1 MNSSLYI
8 GATGMKT
15 LSSGMNVI
23 SNNIANVST
32 IGYKQQTAL
41 FSDLIYGQ
49 QGNIG
54 EGWGAQT
61 DSYVALGQLGKG
73 VQMDAVL
80 TRYTQGGLES
90 SNTVTDMAISG
101 KGFFQVTDADGS
113 TYYTRAGDFRA
124 DNAGVLRT
132 PAGMALMGYKF
143 ADDGTKGGL
152 EQVTIDKFA
161 KMPAKATT
169 ALDLRFNVAQSEN
182 KSVDETN
189 PYFSLLGQ
197 YDASNTPPISSSGYG
212 YAQSVTLYDADGAAR
227 SATIYFDGAPTTTTP
242 GAIVEYLIA
251 SDADSNGGTA
261 EALMA
266 GTLSFGANGELT
278 GMSAYT
284 PTVAGSTDLTEWNA
298 AALSADGLPQM
309 TANGAT
315 VTLNLGIS
323 ATGGWQN
330 SPGNAASVG
339 TDPTAL
345 ASMGTAY
352 NRSAD
357 ATTNYTSSTPVTR
370 SKSQDG
376 YAEGTLNNISI
387 SADGTVEG
395 AFSNGKSM
403 DLWQIPI
410 CRFTSEDGL
419 RREGNN
425 VFSATEDSGAMEMGV
440 AGTENYGEI
449 SAYNIEN
456 SNVDMANEMVNMIVT
471 QRGFQ
476 SNSKVVTTADQML
489 QKAME
494 LKRS

>member
-15 LSSGMNVI
+15 LGSGMNVI

-41 FSDLIYGQ
+41 FSDVFYAQ
-49 QGNIG
+49 QGGIG
-54 EGWGAQT
+54 GWWDAQT
-61 DSYVALGQLGKG
+61 DSKVALGQVGQG

-80 TRYTQGGLES
+80 TRYNQGALES

-101 KGFFQVTDADGS
+101 KGFFQVTDKNGS
-113 TYYTRAGDFRA
+113 PFYTRAGDFRP
-124 DNAGVLRT
+124 DNQGVLRT

-143 ADDGTKGGL
+143 AEDGTKGGL
-152 EQVTIDKFA
+152 AQVTIDRFA
-161 KMPAKATT
+161 QMPAKATT
-169 ALDLRFNVAQSEN
+169 ALDLRMNVAQS
-182 KSVDETN
+182 KDTAVDATN

-197 YDASNTPPISSSGYG
+197 YDAANTPPISSSGYG
-212 YAQSVTLYDADGAAR
+212 YAQSITLYGTDGTAH
-227 SATIYFDGAPTTTTP
+227 SATIYFDGAPTTGTGTT
-242 GAIVEYLIA
+242 VEYMVA

-261 EALMA
+261 QALMM
-266 GTLSFGANGELT
+266 GTMSFNTKGELT

-284 PTVAGSTDLTEWNA
+284 PATAGSTDLADWNA
-298 AALSADGLPQM
+298 ATLSETGLPQM
-309 TANGAT
+309 TANGST

-330 SPGNAASVG
+330 TPGNAASVG

-345 ASMGTAY
+345 ASMGNAY
-352 NRSAD
+352 TRAAD
-357 ATTNYTSSTPVTR
+357 ATTNYTDSSPVMR

-376 YAEGTLNNISI
+376 YSAGTLNNISI
-387 SADGTVEG
+387 SADGTVVG
-395 AFSNGKSM
+395 KFSNNKSM
-403 DLWQIPI
+403 DLWQIPV

-425 VFSATEDSGAMEMGV
+425 VFSATEDSGQMEMGV
-440 AGTENYGEI
+440 AGTENYGKI
-449 SAYNIEN
+449 NAYNIEN
-456 SNVDMANEMVNMIVT
+456 SNVDMATEMVNMIVN

-476 SNSKVVTTADQML
+476 SNSKVVTTADQLL

>member
-15 LSSGMNVI
+15 LGSGMNVI

-41 FSDLIYGQ
+41 FSDVFYAQ
-49 QGNIG
+49 QGG
-54 EGWGAQT
+54 VGGWWDAQT
-61 DSYVALGQLGKG
+61 DSKVALGQVGQG
-73 VQMDAVL
+73 VQLDAVL
-80 TRYTQGGLES
+80 TRYTQGALES

-101 KGFFQVTDADGS
+101 KGFFQVTDANGS
-113 TYYTRAGDFRA
+113 AYYTRAGDFRP
-124 DNAGVLRT
+124 DNEGVLRT

-143 ADDGTKGGL
+143 AEDGTKGGL
-152 EQVTIDKFA
+152 EEVTIDRFA

-169 ALDLRFNVAQSEN
+169 AVDLRLNVAQSKN
-182 KSVDETN
+182 TATDATN

-197 YDASNTPPISSSGYG
+197 YNSANKPPISSSGYG
-212 YAQSVTLYDADGAAR
+212 YAQSITLYGADGTAH
-227 SATIYFDGAPTTTTP
+227 SATIYFDGAPSTGTGTT
-242 GAIVEYLIA
+242 VEYMVA

-261 EALMA
+261 QALMM
-266 GTLSFGANGELT
+266 GTMSFNSKGELT

-284 PTVAGSTDLTEWNA
+284 PSTAGSTNLADWNA
-298 AALSADGLPQM
+298 ATLSEKGVPQM
-309 TANGAT
+309 TVNGSP

-345 ASMGTAY
+345 ASMGNAY
-352 NRSAD
+352 TRAAD
-357 ATTNYTSSTPVTR
+357 ATTNYTSSSPVMR

-376 YAEGTLNNISI
+376 YAAGTLNNISI
-387 SADGTVEG
+387 STDGTVVG
-395 AFSNGKSM
+395 KFSNNKSM
-403 DLWQIPI
+403 DLWQIPV

-425 VFSATEDSGAMEMGV
+425 VFSATEDSGQMEMGV
-440 AGTENYGEI
+440 AGTENYGKI
-449 SAYNIEN
+449 NAYNIEN

>member
-41 FSDLIYGQ
+41 FSDVFYAQ
-49 QGNIG
+49 QGSVG
-54 EGWGAQT
+54 DWWDAQT
-61 DSYVALGQLGKG
+61 DSKVALGQVGQG
-73 VQMDAVL
+73 VQLDAVL
-80 TRYTQGGLES
+80 TRYGQGSLES

-101 KGFFQVTDADGS
+101 KGFFQVTSANGEQ
-113 TYYTRAGDFRA
+113 YYTRAGDFRA
-124 DNAGVLRT
+124 DNEGVLRT

-143 ADDGTKGGL
+143 AEDGTKGAL
-152 EQVTIDKFA
+152 AQVTIDKFA

-169 ALDLRFNVAQSEN
+169 SVDMRFNVGQSED
-182 KSVDETN
+182 KAVDSTN

-197 YDASNTPPISSSGYG
+197 YDATSTPPISSSGYG
-212 YAQSVTLYDADGAAR
+212 YAQSITMYGADGTAH
-227 SATIYFDGAPTTTTP
+227 SATIYFDGAPSTGTGTT
-242 GAIVEYLIA
+242 VEYLIA

-261 EALMA
+261 EALMT
-266 GTLSFGANGELT
+266 GTLSFNSSGELV

-284 PTVAGSTDLTEWNA
+284 PSTTGSTDLADWNA
-298 AALSADGLPQM
+298 ATLSADGLPQM
-309 TANGAT
+309 TANGST
-315 VTLNLGIS
+315 VSVNLGIS

-330 SPGNAASVG
+330 TPGNAASVG

-345 ASMGTAY
+345 ASMGNAY
-352 NRSAD
+352 TRSAD
-357 ATTNYTSSTPVTR
+357 ATTNYTSSSPVTR
-370 SKSQDG
+370 SRTQDG
-376 YAEGTLNNISI
+376 YAEGSLNGISI
-387 SADGTVEG
+387 SADGTVVG
-395 AFSNGKSM
+395 KFSNNESM

-425 VFSATEDSGAMEMGV
+425 LFSATEESGAMEMGV
-440 AGTENYGEI
+440 AGTENYGKV

-456 SNVDMANEMVNMIVT
+456 SNVDMSQEMVNMIIN

>member
-15 LSSGMNVI
+15 LGSGMNVI

-41 FSDLIYGQ
+41 FSDVFYAQ
-49 QGNIG
+49 QGG
-54 EGWGAQT
+54 VGGWWDAQT
-61 DSYVALGQLGKG
+61 DSKVALGQVGQG
-73 VQMDAVL
+73 VQLDAVL
-80 TRYTQGGLES
+80 TRYTQGALES

-101 KGFFQVTDADGS
+101 KGFFQVTDKNGS
-113 TYYTRAGDFRA
+113 AYYTRAGDFRP
-124 DNAGVLRT
+124 DNEGVLRT

-143 ADDGTKGGL
+143 AEDGTKGGL
-152 EQVTIDKFA
+152 EEVTIDRFA

-169 ALDLRFNVAQSEN
+169 AVDLRLNVAQSKN
-182 KSVDETN
+182 TATDATN

-197 YDASNTPPISSSGYG
+197 YNSANKPPISSSGYG
-212 YAQSVTLYDADGAAR
+212 YAQSITLYGADGTAH
-227 SATIYFDGAPTTTTP
+227 SATIYFDGAPSTDTGTT
-242 GAIVEYLIA
+242 VEYMVA

-261 EALMA
+261 QALMM
-266 GTLSFGANGELT
+266 GTMSFNSKGELT

-284 PTVAGSTDLTEWNA
+284 PSTAGSTDLADWNA
-298 AALSADGLPQM
+298 ATLSETGLPQM
-309 TANGAT
+309 TANGST

-345 ASMGTAY
+345 ASMGNAY
-352 NRSAD
+352 TRAAD
-357 ATTNYTSSTPVTR
+357 ATTNYTSSSPVMR

-376 YAEGTLNNISI
+376 YAAGTLNNISI
-387 SADGTVEG
+387 STDGTVVG
-395 AFSNGKSM
+395 KFSNNKSM
-403 DLWQIPI
+403 DLWQIPV

-425 VFSATEDSGAMEMGV
+425 VFSATEDSGQMEMGV
-440 AGTENYGEI
+440 AGTENYGKI
-449 SAYNIEN
+449 NAYNIEN
-456 SNVDMANEMVNMIVT
+456 SNVDMATEMVNMIVN

-476 SNSKVVTTADQML
+476 SNSKVVTTADQLL

>member
-41 FSDLIYGQ
+41 FSDVFYSQ

-54 EGWGAQT
+54 DWWGAQT
-61 DSYVALGQLGKG
+61 DSNVALGQVGQG
-73 VQMDAVL
+73 VQIDAVL
-80 TRYTQGGLES
+80 TRYTQGSFES
-90 SNTVTDMAISG
+90 SSTVTDMAING
-101 KGFFQVTDADGS
+101 KGFFQVTDTDGS
-113 TYYTRAGDFRA
+113 AYYTRAGDFRA
-124 DNAGVLRT
+124 DNEGVLRT
-132 PAGMALMGYKF
+132 PGGLALMGYKY
-143 ADDGTKGGL
+143 AEDGTRGGL
-152 EQVTIDKFA
+152 AQVTIDRFA
-161 KMPAKATT
+161 TMPAKATT
-169 ALDLRFNVAQSEN
+169 
-182 KSVDETN
+182 SVDMSFNLGQISDNAVDDTN
-189 PYFSLLGQ
+189 PYFSLIGQ
-197 YDASNTPPISSSGYG
+197 YDASNSPPISSSGYG
-212 YAQSVTLYDADGAAR
+212 YAQSITLYGSDGTAH
-227 SATIYFDGAPTTTTP
+227 SATIYFDGAPSTDSGTT
-242 GAIVEYLIA
+242 VEYLIA
-251 SDADSNGGTA
+251 SDADSSGGTA
-261 EALMA
+261 QALMS
-266 GTLSFGANGELT
+266 GTLSFNSSGQLT

-284 PTVAGSTDLTEWNA
+284 PSTAGSTDLADWNA
-298 AALSADGLPQM
+298 ATLSADGLPQM
-309 TANGAT
+309 TANGST

-345 ASMGTAY
+345 ASMGSAY
-352 NRSAD
+352 TRSAD
-357 ATTNYTSSTPVTR
+357 ATTNQASTSPVTV

-376 YAEGTLNNISI
+376 YAEGTLNGISI
-387 SADGTVEG
+387 STDGTVVG
-395 AFSNGKSM
+395 SFSNNESM

-419 RREGNN
+419 RREGSNL
-425 VFSATEDSGAMEMGV
+425 FSATDESGTMEMGV
-440 AGTENYGEI
+440 AGTENYGKI
-449 SAYNIEN
+449 NAYNTET
-456 SNVDMANEMVNMIVT
+456 SNVDMSQEMVNMIIN

>member
-15 LSSGMNVI
+15 LGSGMNVI

-41 FSDLIYGQ
+41 FSDVFYAQ
-49 QGNIG
+49 QGG
-54 EGWGAQT
+54 VGGWWDAQT
-61 DSYVALGQLGKG
+61 DSKVALGQVGQG
-73 VQMDAVL
+73 VQLDAVL
-80 TRYTQGGLES
+80 TRYTQGALES

-101 KGFFQVTDADGS
+101 KGFFQVTDKNGS
-113 TYYTRAGDFRA
+113 AYYTRAGDFRP
-124 DNAGVLRT
+124 DNEGVLRT

-143 ADDGTKGGL
+143 AEDGTKGGL
-152 EQVTIDKFA
+152 EEVTIDRFA

-169 ALDLRFNVAQSEN
+169 AVDLRLNVAQSKN
-182 KSVDETN
+182 TATDATN

-197 YDASNTPPISSSGYG
+197 YNSANKPPISSSGYG
-212 YAQSVTLYDADGAAR
+212 YAQSITLYGADGTAH
-227 SATIYFDGAPTTTTP
+227 SATIYFDGAPSTGTGTT
-242 GAIVEYLIA
+242 VEYMVA

-261 EALMA
+261 QALMM
-266 GTLSFGANGELT
+266 GTMSFNSKGELT

-284 PTVAGSTDLTEWNA
+284 PSTAGSTNLADWNA
-298 AALSADGLPQM
+298 ATLSEKGVPQM
-309 TANGAT
+309 TVNGSP

-345 ASMGTAY
+345 ASMGNAY
-352 NRSAD
+352 TRAAD
-357 ATTNYTSSTPVTR
+357 ATTNYTSSSPVMR

-376 YAEGTLNNISI
+376 YAAGTLNNISI
-387 SADGTVEG
+387 STDGTVVG
-395 AFSNGKSM
+395 KFSNNKSM
-403 DLWQIPI
+403 DLWQIPV

-425 VFSATEDSGAMEMGV
+425 VFSATEDSGQMEMGV
-440 AGTENYGEI
+440 AGTENYGKI
-449 SAYNIEN
+449 NAYNIEN
-456 SNVDMANEMVNMIVT
+456 SNVDMATEMVNMIVN

-476 SNSKVVTTADQML
+476 SNSKVVTTADQLL

>member
-15 LSSGMNVI
+15 LGSGMNVI

-41 FSDLIYGQ
+41 FSDVFYAQ
-49 QGNIG
+49 QGGIG
-54 EGWGAQT
+54 GWWDAQT
-61 DSYVALGQLGKG
+61 DSKVALGQVGQG

-80 TRYTQGGLES
+80 TRYNQGALES

-101 KGFFQVTDADGS
+101 KGFFQVTDKNNS
-113 TYYTRAGDFRA
+113 QYYTRAGDFRP
-124 DNAGVLRT
+124 DNQGVLRT
-132 PAGMALMGYKF
+132 PAGMALMGYQY
-143 ADDGTKGGL
+143 AADGTKGAL
-152 EQVTIDKFA
+152 AQVTIDRFA

-169 ALDLRFNVAQSEN
+169 AVDLRLNVAQS
-182 KSVDETN
+182 KDTAVDATN

-197 YDASNTPPISSSGYG
+197 YNSANTPPISSSGY
-212 YAQSVTLYDADGAAR
+212 AQSITLYGSDGTAH
-227 SATIYFDGAPTTTTP
+227 SATIYFDGAPSTGTGTT
-242 GAIVEYLIA
+242 AEYLIA
-251 SDADSNGGTA
+251 SDADTNGGTA
-261 EALMA
+261 QALMT
-266 GTLSFGANGELT
+266 GTLSFNAKGELT

-284 PTVAGSTDLTEWNA
+284 PSTAGSTSLTDWNA
-298 AALSADGLPQM
+298 ATLSAAGVPQM
-309 TANGAT
+309 TANGST

-330 SPGNAASVG
+330 TPGNAASVG
-339 TDPTAL
+339 TDPNAL
-345 ASMGTAY
+345 ASMGNAY
-352 NRSAD
+352 TRATD
-357 ATTNYTSSTPVTR
+357 ATTNYTSSSPVLRT
-370 SKSQDG
+370 KSQDG
-376 YAEGTLNNISI
+376 YASGTLNNISI
-387 SADGTVEG
+387 SEDGTVVG
-395 AFSNGKSM
+395 KFSNNKSM
-403 DLWQIPI
+403 DLWQIPV

-425 VFSATEDSGAMEMGV
+425 VFSATQDSGQMEMGV
-440 AGTENYGEI
+440 AGSENYGKI
-449 SAYNIEN
+449 NAYNIEN
-456 SNVDMANEMVNMIVT
+456 SNVDMATEMVNMIVN

>member
-15 LSSGMNVI
+15 LGSGMNVI

-32 IGYKQQTAL
+32 IGYKEQTAL
-41 FSDLIYGQ
+41 FSDVFYAQ
-49 QGNIG
+49 QGSIG
-54 EGWGAQT
+54 DWWDAQT
-61 DSYVALGQLGKG
+61 NSKVALGQVGQG
-73 VQMDAVL
+73 VQLDAVL
-80 TRYTQGGLES
+80 TRFGQGALES

-101 KGFFQVTDADGS
+101 KGFFQVTDKDGGEF
-113 TYYTRAGDFRA
+113 YTRAGDFRP

-143 ADDGTKGGL
+143 AEDGTKGAL
-152 EQVTIDKFA
+152 SEVTIDKFA

-169 ALDLRFNVAQSEN
+169 SVDLRLNVAQGTDTA
-182 KSVDETN
+182 VDATN

-197 YDASNTPPISSSGYG
+197 YNSANKPPISSSGYS
-212 YAQSVTLYDADGAAR
+212 QSITLYGADGTAH
-227 SATIYFDGAPTTTTP
+227 SATIYFDGAPSTAPGTT
-242 GAIVEYLIA
+242 AEYLIA

-261 EALMA
+261 EPLMM
-266 GTLSFGANGELT
+266 GTLSFNASGEIT

-284 PTVAGSTDLTEWNA
+284 PSTAGSTDLADWNA
-298 AALSADGLPQM
+298 TTLSDKGVPQM
-309 TANGAT
+309 TFNGSPVT
-315 VTLNLGIS
+315 VNLGIT

-330 SPGNAASVG
+330 SPGSAASVG

-352 NRSAD
+352 TRAAD
-357 ATTNYTSSTPVTR
+357 ATTNYTSSSPVMR

-387 SADGTVEG
+387 SADGTVVG
-395 AFSNGKSM
+395 KFSNNKSM
-403 DLWQIPI
+403 DLWQIPV

-425 VFSATEDSGAMEMGV
+425 VFSATQDAGQMEMGV
-440 AGTENYGEI
+440 AGTENYGKI
-449 SAYNIEN
+449 NAYNIEN
-456 SNVDMANEMVNMIVT
+456 SNVDMSKEMVNMIVN